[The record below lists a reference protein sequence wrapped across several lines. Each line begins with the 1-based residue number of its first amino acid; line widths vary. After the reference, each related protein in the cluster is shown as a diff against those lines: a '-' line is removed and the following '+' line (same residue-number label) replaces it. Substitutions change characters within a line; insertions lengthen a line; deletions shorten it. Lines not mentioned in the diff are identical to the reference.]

1 MALLFALGLM
11 SLLWMAAIAVFILF
25 EKLLPAG
32 QWFARIGGVLM
43 LGFGIY
49 LIASAIG

>member
-1 MALLFALGLM
+1 VITVVIF
-11 SLLWMAAIAVFILF
+11 V

-32 QWFARIGGVLM
+32 QWIARASGAAM

-49 LIASAIG
+49 LFCQS